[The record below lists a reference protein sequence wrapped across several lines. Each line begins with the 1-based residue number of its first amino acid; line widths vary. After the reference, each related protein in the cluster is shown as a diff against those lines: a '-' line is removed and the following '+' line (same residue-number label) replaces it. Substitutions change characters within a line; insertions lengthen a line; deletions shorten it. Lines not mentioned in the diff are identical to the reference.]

1 MTKPII
7 DAHPSL
13 VIATNSLKNKLLLS
27 VYDSGYR
34 GGEGP
39 YPLSANVIGGNPD
52 IEYDEKGPRQVL
64 EREIIE
70 EFDPNFQLKN
80 PKTNQFNQRVAWA
93 NPKDIE
99 SIRNNLLEGLFPL
112 SDFYVQAKPFA
123 EGTAE
128 YEAIFSY
135 FS

>member
-70 EFDPNFQLKN
+70 EFDPNFQLK
-80 PKTNQFNQRVAWA
+80 KLFLIFGILRVETFH
-93 NPKDIE
+93 DIYLHL
-99 SIRNNLLEGLFPL
+99 I
-112 SDFYVQAKPFA
+112 QHKPDCLQHC
-123 EGTAE
+123 GP
-128 YEAIFSY
+128 
-135 FS
+135 